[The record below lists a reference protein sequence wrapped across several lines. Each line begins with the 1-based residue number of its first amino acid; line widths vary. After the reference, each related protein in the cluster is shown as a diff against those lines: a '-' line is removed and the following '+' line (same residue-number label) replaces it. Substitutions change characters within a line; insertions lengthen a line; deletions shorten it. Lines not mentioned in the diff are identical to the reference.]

1 MKQET
6 LFDLFITQDLSQR
19 SVAKKLNCS
28 QSTIRYFLKK
38 YEIIKKQ
45 RNRSTSK
52 DSSELFKC
60 SNCKE
65 LKPSD
70 DFYLRKTSDKN
81 LAKTSWCKLCNTKS
95 VVAKQQ
101 QTKSRLVW
109 LKGGSCQVCKFDEYE
124 GALEFHHVDPA
135 TKDDK
140 LSKMTRSKL
149 SKEIIDEINKC
160 VLVCSVCHKMI
171 HAGLRACP
179 SPACISYDV
188 LK

>member
-1 MKQET
+1 
-6 LFDLFITQDLSQR
+6 
-19 SVAKKLNCS
+19 
-28 QSTIRYFLKK
+28 
-38 YEIIKKQ
+38 
-45 RNRSTSK
+45 
-52 DSSELFKC
+52 
-60 SNCKE
+60 
-65 LKPSD
+65 
-70 DFYLRKTSDKN
+70 
-81 LAKTSWCKLCNTKS
+81 
-95 VVAKQQ
+95 
-101 QTKSRLVW
+101 